1 MVVARTFGKA
11 AAKLAEAVKPFTSKE
26 RATDFA
32 RLLREQYREG
42 KAAVDAA
49 EAAGSGGGDGAG
61 DDGAGDVA
69 DERTVIGALRDIDWA
84 AVRHSTAA
92 KTGDVAER
100 MKAMAAEVDWRSV
113 QPAAAHVS
121 SALIAA
127 AASGR
132 LPLGGPLGSTVA
144 RAIMN
149 DRGLAQRVSAAMTA
163 RPDQGV
169 EQVPDFRGVI
179 DTTARDQ
186 AD

>member
-42 KAAVDAA
+42 KAAVEAA
-49 EAAGSGGGDGAG
+49 TAAGSDG
-61 DDGAGDVA
+61 DDSVDDAA
-69 DERTVIGALRDIDWA
+69 DERTVLGALRDIDWA

-100 MKAMAAEVDWRSV
+100 MKAMAAEVDWRSA

-132 LPLGGPLGSTVA
+132 LPLGGPLGSTLA

-163 RPDQGV
+163 RPDPGA
-169 EQVPDFRGVI
+169 EQLPDFRGVI

>member
-49 EAAGSGGGDGAG
+49 AAAGSAGSDG
-61 DDGAGDVA
+61 DDSVGDAA

-100 MKAMAAEVDWRSV
+100 MKAMAAEVDWRSA

-132 LPLGGPLGSTVA
+132 LPLGGPLGSTLA